1 MREELLAGKIELP
14 NKQKFLDNLS
24 TNTVEVIEEMFHSL
38 WYNYCSN
45 KGSTSTIHW
54 MGKCS
59 SKAEFLGG
67 LRALIQA
74 SWVTMDTRQNFSSI
88 SLNELKLLEFVSA
101 EELEEVRFAKRFY
114 KYLPYANTSEQDGMA
129 TVRTLGSSTNTKLS
143 RPGMEVGA
151 KSLFSFDRS
160 ALNKHFNRIK
170 IEARK
175 GIEETLAKH
184 PQMNDDQANYAEVM
198 DEIISHL
205 ATEDIVCN
213 MGVNHVDSRGRAIKS
228 HLSKV
233 MNPIGFKVARALLVI
248 PE

>member
-1 MREELLAGKIELP
+1 MREELLSGKIELP
-14 NKQKFLDNLS
+14 NKRKFLDNLD
-24 TNTVEVIEEMFHSL
+24 TDTVEVIEEMFQSL
-38 WYNYCSN
+38 WYNYCAN
-45 KGSTSTIHW
+45 KGSTSTLHW
-54 MGKCS
+54 MGKC
-59 SKAEFLGG
+59 AIRGEFLGG

-74 SWVTMDTRQNFSSI
+74 NWVIMDTRQNFSSI
-88 SLNELKLLEFVSA
+88 SLNEQKLLEFVTSS
-101 EELEEVRFAKRFY
+101 ELEEVRFAKRFY

-129 TVRTLGSSTNTKLS
+129 TVHTLGSSTNTKLS

-160 ALNKHFNRIK
+160 ALNKHFDRIK

-184 PQMNDDQANYAEVM
+184 PQMQHDQANYAEVM

-205 ATEDIVCN
+205 ATEDVVCN
-213 MGVNHVDSRGRAIKS
+213 MGVNYVDSRGRAIKS